1 MDPITHGITGAL
13 LGKGFFS
20 KRAHR
25 IAIFAAT
32 LGAVFPDIDVFYG
45 AHDPFA
51 IIKYH
56 RNITHSFVCLPAFA
70 LLLAWITHWIAR
82 RFKLEAPGFWLFTAI
97 YAAGIASHIILDAMT
112 SFGTR
117 IWAPISEQRVA
128 WDLLFIIDFTFTAI
142 VLLPQ
147 IAAWVYSKRE
157 KNRVRATSMWVLF
170 TLAGFVAWRIAAAS
184 RAGFHFYITI
194 VASAIM
200 ALLFF
205 APAIH
210 DWGFRTTRAGWCQ
223 AGIGVMVAYLFA
235 CALGH
240 RTAMRR
246 VENFAN
252 VNRIPSVRIGALPMP
267 PSLLTWGDAI
277 KTRDGVYRARVDLRD
292 STPPD
297 FRFIAD
303 SPPDAFTAR
312 ALELP
317 QVQLYWTFARFPVI
331 HASTEDALHVIDF
344 GDNRFVT
351 ADRRTPQPFTYR
363 VAFDSEGNV
372 VEQGWLG
379 DGMRVEGTQKA
390 PPAEGKR

>member
-25 IAIFAAT
+25 VAIFAAT
-32 LGAVFPDIDVFYG
+32 LGAVFPDVDVFYG
-45 AHDPFA
+45 VHDPLA

-56 RNITHSFVCLPAFA
+56 RNLTHSFVCLPAFA
-70 LLLAWITHWIAR
+70 LLLAWLTHWIAR
-82 RFKLEAPGFWLFTAI
+82 RLKFEAPGFWLLAAI
-97 YAAGIASHIILDAMT
+97 YGVGIASHIILDAMT

-147 IAAWVYSKRE
+147 IAAWVYGNRE
-157 KNRVRATSMWVLF
+157 KRLGRAVSMWVLF
-170 TLAGFVAWRIAAAS
+170 TLAGFAAWWIAAVS
-184 RAGFHFYITI
+184 RAGFHFYIAL

-205 APAIH
+205 GPAVR
-210 DWGFRTTRAGWCQ
+210 DWGFRATRSGWCQ
-223 AGIGVMVAYLFA
+223 AGAAVMVTYLFA
-235 CALGH
+235 CALAH
-240 RTAMRR
+240 QAAMRR
-246 VENFAN
+246 VENFAA
-252 VNRIPSVRIGALPMP
+252 VNRVPVVRIGALPMP
-267 PSLLTWGDAI
+267 PSLLAWGDAI
-277 KTRDGVYRARVDLRD
+277 KTPDGVYRARVDLGN
-292 STPPD
+292 SNPPD

-303 SPPDAFTAR
+303 SPPDVFTAR

-317 QVQLYWTFARFPVI
+317 EVQLYWTFARFPLI
-331 HASTEDALHVIDF
+331 RASIENSLHVIDF

-363 VAFDSEGNV
+363 VAFDSQGNV

-379 DGMRVEGTQKA
+379 EGMRIENTQKTR
-390 PPAEGKR
+390 PSEGKR

>member
-25 IAIFAAT
+25 VAIFAT
-32 LGAVFPDIDVFYG
+32 ILGAVFPDVDVFYG
-45 AHDPFA
+45 VHDPLA

-70 LLLAWITHWIAR
+70 LLLAWLTHWIAR
-82 RFKLEAPGFWLFTAI
+82 RLKIEAPGFWLLAAI
-97 YAAGIASHIILDAMT
+97 YAVGIASHIILDAMT

-147 IAAWVYSKRE
+147 IAAWVYG
-157 KNRVRATSMWVLF
+157 NRQKKLGRAVAMWILF
-170 TLAGFVAWRIAAAS
+170 TVAGFAAWWIAAAS
-184 RAGFHFYITI
+184 RAGFHFYVAII
-194 VASAIM
+194 VSGIM

-205 APAIH
+205 GPAIR
-210 DWGFRTTRAGWCQ
+210 DWGFRIARSGWCQ
-223 AGIGVMVAYLFA
+223 AGTVVMIAYIFA
-235 CALGH
+235 CALAH
-240 RTAMRR
+240 HAAMLR
-246 VENFAN
+246 VKKFADAN
-252 VNRIPSVRIGALPMP
+252 KVSVVRMGALPMP
-267 PSLLTWGDAI
+267 PSLLAWGDAI
-277 KTRDGVYRARVDLRD
+277 KTQAGVYRARVDLRD
-292 STPPD
+292 SNAPE
-297 FRFIAD
+297 FSFIAD

-317 QVQLYWTFARFPVI
+317 EVQLYWTFARFPLV
-331 HASTEDALHVIDF
+331 HASTEDSLHVIDF

-351 ADRRTPQPFTYR
+351 SNRRTPQPFTYR
-363 VAFDSEGNV
+363 VTFDSQGNV
-372 VEQGWLG
+372 VEQGWLRE
-379 DGMRVEGTQKA
+379 DMRAETTQKA
-390 PPAEGKR
+390 PPAEGNR